1 MPVFE
6 LLKLPAKVLI
16 YGGPPT
22 TQDRSLT
29 CKFRDAL
36 MMAVIEDNEYFKINK
51 KSKLIHIFSKKG
63 VIGVRIPNT
72 HMTHESKQG
81 IDMDKVLS
89 DRSMALLKTVSL
101 DTILFN

>member
-51 KSKLIHIFSKKG
+51 NL
-63 VIGVRIPNT
+63 N
-72 HMTHESKQG
+72 
-81 IDMDKVLS
+81 
-89 DRSMALLKTVSL
+89 
-101 DTILFN
+101 